1 MGHQPCRKAEVGYQ
15 RILGNPL
22 VVHPVLHAA
31 GVADSTAL
39 EPAGK
44 AILFAWPL
52 TRPDLTGVVVV
63 AAEIHYQLHDRSLQ
77 EFHEYDQPSVIME
90 DIH

>member
-39 EPAGK
+39 APADEV
-44 AILFAWPL
+44 IRFAWPL
-52 TRPDLTGVVVV
+52 AWPDSAVV
-63 AAEIHYQLHDRSLQ
+63 AVATEIHCQFHGRNLQ
-77 EFHEYDQPSVIME
+77 AIHGYDQPSVIME